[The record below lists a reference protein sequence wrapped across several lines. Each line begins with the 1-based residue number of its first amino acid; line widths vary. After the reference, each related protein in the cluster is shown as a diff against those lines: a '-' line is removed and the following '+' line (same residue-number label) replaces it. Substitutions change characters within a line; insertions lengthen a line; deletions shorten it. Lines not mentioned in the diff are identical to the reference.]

1 MGSQPVISVRGE
13 ATLEVEPEIAVVN
26 VTVEARD
33 KDRRAVLDRLARRNH
48 EIIER
53 INSYGEAIE
62 KLESQ
67 PSAVYPDIKNRR
79 NERIGGYLGRAG
91 VVVTVRDFTVL
102 GELVT
107 TLADGELVSVA
118 GPWWQLRED
127 SPARREVRLA
137 AAKEAML
144 RAREYAEAFG
154 GRITGL
160 VEAADAGLLVGE
172 SDRYQ
177 RGVTMAAAVRGG
189 PEVAEMDFEP
199 VRQSVR
205 AQVEARFTMTTP
217 EFTP

>member
-1 MGSQPVISVRGE
+1 MGGQPVLSVRGE

-33 KDRRAVLDRLARRNH
+33 KDRRAVLDRLAKRNH
-48 EIIER
+48 EVVER
-53 INSYGEAIE
+53 INGYGDAIE

-79 NERIGGYLGRAG
+79 NERIGGYLGRVG

-107 TLADGELVSVA
+107 SLADGELVSVT
-118 GPWWQLRED
+118 GPWWYLRDD

-154 GRITGL
+154 GRVTGL
-160 VEAADAGLLVGE
+160 VEAADEGLLVRE
-172 SDRYQ
+172 SER
-177 RGVTMAAAVRGG
+177 RTRAVMMGSAVPRGG
-189 PEVAEMDFEP
+189 QQEELDFEP
-199 VRQSVR
+199 VRQTVR

-217 EFTP
+217 EFAP